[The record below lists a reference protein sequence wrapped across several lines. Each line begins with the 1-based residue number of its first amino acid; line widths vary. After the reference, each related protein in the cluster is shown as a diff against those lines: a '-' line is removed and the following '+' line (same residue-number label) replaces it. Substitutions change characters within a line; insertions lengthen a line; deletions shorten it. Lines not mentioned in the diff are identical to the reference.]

1 MAKYQIE
8 YEVIGHHYKTIEIPD
23 DMYIKTLTEEAL
35 TEEVDI
41 QALNDSPIGD
51 DHPCEEYHGDLIEEC
66 IITNISKVEEG
77 A

>member
-23 DMYIKTLTEEAL
+23 DMGI

-51 DHPCEEYHGDLIEEC
+51 DHPCE
-66 IITNISKVEEG
+66 
-77 A
+77 